1 MSYSNRVKVHEIEP
15 IYDSANSRSEFRFQP
30 NKIYS
35 TNVLLAHLG
44 IMTGTTASKFNRLV
58 GSSAQLENCMLLDG
72 NTELQMTRSA
82 SKYIGWKML
91 RKSNANLRCV
101 QPLVTGNEAGFK
113 YDHMDVRGSI
123 AGGKIFGKAISRQ
136 NMPDGDQNLSGAG
149 GVGSKTHI
157 PCNTFLPILDA
168 MPYLDTSVF
177 KNLRLVVEYEMGG
190 VVSQNQAESQTTQR
204 PLLIVEE
211 IIDEAQ
217 VASMK
222 GKMGSLS
229 YNNVE
234 TDRHLVPAVVPT
246 VNDSSNEQPISFHL
260 NGFNNKKVGQ
270 CFMWKQSQSSANTGA
285 GGNDYQNGGFDSTG
299 LYKESTQIRVNGMN
313 LFAKSG
319 IDKDNKR
326 LARCVDSWGSGSM
339 PTFGHGI
346 GYKCVD
352 ANDRSSDGGVP
363 NSQIGFQDFFGC
375 DLGGTMV
382 NDLQIDFKRTG
393 VFCKL
398 AGGDG
403 GTAGTAAS
411 KYNSPYKLIF
421 FAITQKAIVMDGK
434 GGYDVKYV

>member
-113 YDHMDVRGSI
+113 YDHVDKRATI
-123 AGGKIFGKAISRQ
+123 AGGKIFGKAIDRQ
-136 NMPDGDQNLSGAG
+136 DMPDGDQNLSGAG

-190 VVSQNQAESQTTQR
+190 VVSQNQDQSQTTQR

-299 LYKESTQIRVNGMN
+299 LYKESTQIRVNGVN

>member
-1 MSYSNRVKVHEIEP
+1 
-15 IYDSANSRSEFRFQP
+15 
-30 NKIYS
+30 
-35 TNVLLAHLG
+35 
-44 IMTGTTASKFNRLV
+44 
-58 GSSAQLENCMLLDG
+58 MLLDG

-136 NMPDGDQNLSGAG
+136 VMPDGDQNLSGAG

-190 VVSQNQAESQTTQR
+190 VVSQNQDQSQTTQR

-211 IIDEAQ
+211 IIDEVQ

-270 CFMWKQSQSSANTGA
+270 CFMWKQSQSSANTGN
-285 GGNDYQNGGFDSTG
+285 GTIDYQNGGFDSTG
-299 LYKESTQIRVNGMN
+299 LYKESTQIRVNGVN

-398 AGGDG
+398 AAGDG